1 MYRMILY
8 SEEIWLALGEP
19 PDLGTK
25 KLAEATGASSSEIA
39 NEAPSTT
46 VKAIA
51 QRGVRRRLGRVGSA
65 RKARGILPAPHPRPG
80 RHGLVGPVPRGLH
93 RATPDAGRPRP
104 AAQPILAPLAQT
116 EGDQSGCL
124 EPPPSGGGCT
134 GAASPAL

>member
-25 KLAEATGASSSEIA
+25 KLAEATGASTSEIA

-46 VKAIA
+46 AKAII

-65 RKARGILPAPHPRPG
+65 RKARGILPAPQPRPG
-80 RHGLVGPVPRGLH
+80 RHGVARSVARRLRRAVPE
-93 RATPDAGRPRP
+93 AGRPRP
-104 AAQPILAPLAQT
+104 
-116 EGDQSGCL
+116 
-124 EPPPSGGGCT
+124 GGPTYT
-134 GAASPAL
+134 GAPCANGGASERLPGASS